1 MARTLAFRLALTGE
15 AKTLGDPRSGCH
27 HPLAH
32 FGNLD
37 LGADGAWIGDADGG
51 DHHAGSA
58 AHRRADRNDAEDV
71 FVERGGVADRLC
83 RAELADEL
91 TGLGHGAWRQL
102 FEWCVAEN
110 LADGVIGLPDKQG
123 LAERG

>member
-1 MARTLAFRLALTGE
+1 MRIS
-15 AKTLGDPRSGCH
+15 DRSSDVCSSE
-27 HPLAH
+27 L
-32 FGNLD
+32 
-37 LGADGAWIGDADGG
+37 ADGG

-91 TGLGHGAWRQL
+91 TGLGHGAWRPM

-110 LADGVIGLPDKQG
+110 LADGVIGLPDQQG
-123 LAERG
+123 LAERSEERCARKVCVRTWSHSGSP